1 LAIDFEAEKQLAD
14 EVRQR
19 LRFSLA
25 HHQCPTARHC
35 ADELGISMRSMQQR
49 LKTIGLT
56 FSILVDEV
64 RFDLAREKLL
74 HSNDTIDEISESLGY
89 SSQENFIRA
98 FYRWSSISPAEFRR
112 QGRM

>member
-1 LAIDFEAEKQLAD
+1 LAIDVEAEKQLAD

-19 LRFSLA
+19 LRISLA
-25 HHQCPTARHC
+25 NHQCPTARHC
-35 ADELGISMRSMQQR
+35 ADALGISVRSMQRR

-56 FSILVDEV
+56 FSKLVNEV
-64 RFDLAREKLL
+64 RFDLAREQLL
-74 HSNDTIDEISESLGY
+74 LSNETIDEISESLGY
-89 SSQENFIRA
+89 SSQESFIRA